1 MKSEHGKSRVILV
14 LQCVILMLLL
24 GPTVY
29 VIFQEN
35 GIYDREIQPVIENY
49 INQTNIIDENTIDEN
64 TVVQE

>member
-1 MKSEHGKSRVILV
+1 MKSECGRSRVILV
-14 LQCVILMLLL
+14 LICVVLMLLL

-49 INQTNIIDENTIDEN
+49 IKETNTIDEN
-64 TVVQE
+64 SVNENAVIEE

>member
-24 GPTVY
+24 GLTVY

-49 INQTNIIDENTIDEN
+49 INRTNTIDETTVNEN